1 MELNPLTAL
10 YMPGGHFKPI
20 DPEIKQKILG
30 RVRLGTEPIAQ
41 IAREFGISDS
51 TVHGWLERKVTQA
64 PDHTASELQRLRR
77 ENAELYEILGRL
89 TVDVERSK
97 KKNRGE

>member
-1 MELNPLTAL
+1 MGKGP
-10 YMPGGHFKPI
+10 FKPI
-20 DPEIKQKILG
+20 DPVSKQQILE
-30 RVRLGTEPIAQ
+30 RVRLGVEPITH
-41 IAREFGISDS
+41 IAREFGIGDS
-51 TVHGWLERKVTQA
+51 TIHGWLEKKVA
-64 PDHTASELQRLRR
+64 RSPDHTASELQRLRR

>member
-1 MELNPLTAL
+1 MA
-10 YMPGGHFKPI
+10 GGFQKPI
-20 DPEIKQKILG
+20 DLTIKQQILD
-30 RVRLGTEPIAQ
+30 RVRLGTEPIAH
-41 IAREFGISDS
+41 IAREFKVSDS
-51 TVHGWLERKVTQA
+51 AVHGWLEKRVTQA

-97 KKNRGE
+97 KKNRGA